1 MLLGEMQPEAGTIR
15 YRGKDVR
22 FRRPA
27 EAVKNGVG
35 FISGERNRE
44 AIFDRRTIA
53 ENLFVGRTAN
63 GRLFGRIGKKAVDV
77 FSREAV
83 KTYNIKIGELG
94 DAASSLSGGNQQK
107 LVVARWIA
115 VMPDL
120 LLLDDPTKGVDI
132 NSRREIHEILRQC
145 ARQKNMTVIV
155 SSSDNDELTELA
167 ERIYVFYEGRV
178 TALLEGEDKTQERLV
193 AEMMGMGKEG
203 VQEDA

>member
-1 MLLGEMQPEAGTIR
+1 
-15 YRGKDVR
+15 
-22 FRRPA
+22 
-27 EAVKNGVG
+27 
-35 FISGERNRE
+35 
-44 AIFDRRTIA
+44 
-53 ENLFVGRTAN
+53 
-63 GRLFGRIGKKAVDV
+63 
-77 FSREAV
+77 
-83 KTYNIKIGELG
+83 
-94 DAASSLSGGNQQK
+94 
-107 LVVARWIA
+107 
-115 VMPDL
+115 MPDL

>member
-1 MLLGEMQPEAGTIR
+1 MAWALSPASATA
-15 YRGKDVR
+15 
-22 FRRPA
+22 RPSSTGA
-27 EAVKNGVG
+27 P
-35 FISGERNRE
+35 SP
-44 AIFDRRTIA
+44 RTCLSA
-53 ENLFVGRTAN
+53 ARPTEGCLAAS
-63 GRLFGRIGKKAVDV
+63 GKKAVDV